1 MKNIFLDSDVLL
13 DVLANRKPF
22 VRDSKSILQLGID
35 QKIGLYTS
43 AICFSNTYYLLS
55 KKLGISAAKKHMAK
69 VKHLL
74 TIIPTSDQA
83 INKSLTSDFSDLEDA
98 IQHFTALEANLDAIV
113 TRNAKDFANSELP
126 VFAPSDFLASLQ

>member
-13 DVLANRKPF
+13 DVLANRKAY
-22 VRDSKSILQLGID
+22 VNDAKSILQLGIEN
-35 QKIGLYTS
+35 KIGIYTS

-55 KKLGISAAKKHMAK
+55 KKLGLSAAKKHMAK

-83 INKSLTSDFSDLEDA
+83 ISNSLTSDFPDLEDA
-98 IQHFTALEANLDAIV
+98 IQYFTALEYNIDAIV
-113 TRNAKDFANSELP
+113 TRNIKDFKNSDLP